1 MSNNSTLKPGDHL
14 YLIDGSGYIFRAY
27 FQSTNQDPKYNKRS
41 DGLPVGAVR
50 LYCNM
55 LWGLLKSK
63 TGPNAPTH
71 IAVIFDHSSKTFRND
86 FYPEYKAHRPEPPAD
101 MRPQFSL
108 IRQATRAFNLPSVEL
123 ENYEADDLIATYVK
137 QAVAVGATVRII
149 TSDKDMMQLIQPGVE
164 IFDPG
169 KEKVIGPDEVLEK
182 FGVTPDKVVDVQAI
196 LGDASDNVP
205 GVEGVGEKSA
215 SPVIR
220 ELGSLEAILNDPEGS
235 KRKLSGLLA
244 ELNSNLKLIAG
255 EEVKL
260 GSGTLLA
267 KIAFEKFGIEV
278 VKRDKKGE
286 PTLDGAGVEELAAS
300 GNSFY
305 KTVIRAKEVQKSI
318 TTVDSIVA
326 QKDRALVSK
335 RLVTLVDD
343 VPVKE
348 HIDSFSVDQPRASE
362 IIGFLKAMEFTTI
375 TKTVATGLDADIS
388 AIDPV
393 SVEIKYWPP
402 EGGVP
407 QAPDKPKS
415 EMPNMFAGHLKAT
428 PVEETDALAA
438 LRTIPVNH
446 AEYETITTIAALDK
460 WIAAAMD
467 QGFVC
472 IDTETDSLDAMQAK
486 IVGVSLALAPGRA
499 CYIPL
504 AHKGAGDGLFAAG
517 LHEGQIPLEQAL
529 PKLKQLFE
537 APSIMKIGQNLKYD
551 MLLLKNYGI
560 NVAPLDDTMLL
571 SYVTESG
578 DVGHG
583 MDELSQRHLGH
594 KPIAFKDVA
603 GSGKSTITFDRVAID
618 KATAY
623 AAEDADITLRLW
635 MVLKQKLLLMHKVT
649 VYETLERPLVPVL
662 TQMEFEGIEVDRG
675 VLAKLSSEFANKQ
688 AIVETEI
695 HKLAGQTFNIGSPK
709 QLGEILYDKMA
720 LPGGRKT
727 ATGAWSTD
735 SDALDDL
742 ATQGIDLAKRVLDWR
757 QLAKLRSTYT
767 DALPEFINPKTGRV
781 HTSYAMASTST
792 GRLSSTDPNLQN
804 IPVRT
809 DDGRRIR
816 TAFVA
821 PKGKKLISAD
831 YSQIELRVLAHVAH
845 IPQLTKAFADG
856 LDIHAMTASE
866 MFGVPIEGMESSV
879 RRRAKAI
886 NFGIIYGISA
896 FGLANQL
903 SISRE
908 EAGEYIRTY
917 FKRFPGIK
925 DYMEATKAFARTNQY
940 VETIFGRRMHFPRI
954 NSPNPSEK
962 AFLER
967 ASINAP
973 IQGSAADIIR
983 RAMVRMSPALEQ
995 VGLKARMLLQVHDEL
1010 IFECDESEV
1019 AATLK
1024 LVKSVM
1030 EKAPEPAL
1038 KLSVPLSVDARA
1050 ANNWDEAH

>member
-1 MSNNSTLKPGDHL
+1 MSNSSTLKPGDHL

-55 LWGLLKSK
+55 LWGLLKNK
-63 TGPNAPTH
+63 NNDTKPTH
-71 IAVIFDHSSKTFRND
+71 LAVIFDYSSKTFRSE
-86 FYPEYKAHRPEPPAD
+86 FYPEYKAHRPDPPPE
-101 MRPQFSL
+101 MRPQFDL
-108 IRQATRAFNLPSVEL
+108 IRQATRAFNIPSIEM
-123 ENYEADDLIATYVK
+123 ENYEADDLIATYAR
-137 QAVAVGATVRII
+137 QAVEQGATVRII
-149 TSDKDMMQLIQPGVE
+149 SSDKDLMQLIRPGIE
-164 IFDPG
+164 LYDPG
-169 KEKVIGPDEVLEK
+169 KDKSIGEAEVLEK
-182 FGVTPDKVVDVQAI
+182 FGVTPDKVIDVQSLA
-196 LGDASDNVP
+196 GDTADNVP
-205 GVEGVGEKSA
+205 GVPGIGPKTGA
-215 SPVIR
+215 
-220 ELGSLEAILNDPEGS
+220 ELINTYGSLEALLERASEIKQQ
-235 KRKLSGLLA
+235 KRR
-244 ELNSNLKLIAG
+244 ENLIQFADQ
-255 EEVKL
+255 
-260 GSGTLLA
+260 A
-267 KIAFEKFGIEV
+267 RI
-278 VKRDKKGE
+278 
-286 PTLDGAGVEELAAS
+286 
-300 GNSFY
+300 
-305 KTVIRAKEVQKSI
+305 
-318 TTVDSIVA
+318 
-326 QKDRALVSK
+326 SK
-335 RLVTLVDD
+335 RLVTLVQD
-343 VPVKE
+343 VPVNE
-348 HIDSFSVDQPRASE
+348 ELSSFSIEQPKASDL
-362 IIGFLKAMEFTTI
+362 IGFLKAMEFTTF
-375 TKTVATGLDADIS
+375 TKTIATALDADMA
-388 AIDPV
+388 AIEAVPV
-393 SVEIKYWPP
+393 TYKYWPP
-402 EGGVP
+402 EGGVLP
-407 QAPDKPKS
+407 EPEKPKALMADTYS
-415 EMPNMFAGHLKAT
+415 GHRDAT
-428 PVEETDALAA
+428 PVGTQEDVEAK
-438 LRTIPVNH
+438 LRAIPVLH
-446 AEYETITTIAALDK
+446 ADYETVATIAALDQ
-460 WIAAAMD
+460 WIATAFE

-472 IDTETDSLDAMQAK
+472 IDTETDSLDAMLAN
-486 IVGVSLALAPGRA
+486 IVGVSLATAPGKA

-517 LHEGQIPLEQAL
+517 LHEGQIPHEQAL
-529 PKLKQLFE
+529 AKLKPLFE
-537 APSIMKIGQNLKYD
+537 APSVLKIGQNLKYD

-560 NVAPLDDTMLL
+560 DVAPLDDTMLL
-571 SYVTESG
+571 SYVIESG

-583 MDELSQRHLGH
+583 MDELSQRHLSH
-594 KPIAFKDVA
+594 KPIAFKEVA
-603 GSGKSTITFDRVAID
+603 GSGKSAITFDRVAID

-635 MVLKQKLLLMHKVT
+635 MLFKAKLLKMHKAT

-662 TQMEFEGIEVDRG
+662 CQMEFEGVEVDRH

-688 AIVETEI
+688 GAVETEI

-709 QLGEILYDKMA
+709 QLGEILYDKMQ

-742 ATQGIDLAKRVLDWR
+742 AAQGIDLAKRVLDWR

-831 YSQIELRVLAHVAH
+831 YSQIELRVLAHVAD
-845 IPQLTKAFADG
+845 IPQLKKAFADG

-866 MFGVPIEGMESSV
+866 MFGVPIAGMESSV

-925 DYMEATKAFARTNQY
+925 DYMETTKAAARAQGY

-983 RAMVRMSPALEQ
+983 RAMVRMVPALRDA
-995 VGLKARMLLQVHDEL
+995 GLSARMLLQVHDEL
-1010 IFECDESEV
+1010 IFESGETEIE
-1019 AATLK
+1019 ATTK

-1038 KLSVPLSVDARA
+1038 VLTVPLSVDVRA